1 MQHQMLKSECMKSI
15 KKLIV
20 MCAAGSLALLT
31 AACGG
36 RAADAE
42 QQVPTVN
49 VATLHAVSDAAKLQY
64 PGRVKAAEEI
74 NLAFKVSGRIERIL
88 VKEGDYIKAGQL
100 VAVIDPTDYETQ
112 LLATRAEH
120 AQVTAE
126 SDRIIRLYA
135 DSAATAN
142 NYDRAVYGKQQIDA
156 KLRNHENQLAYTKLY
171 APISGYIQSKLVGAG
186 EVVSAGMPVLTLFSA
201 TNPEVEISLSA
212 ADYMRR
218 TAFGEC
224 NCSFDIFPGHRFRLT
239 PISIAPKANANQ
251 LFTMRL
257 SLHGEGNLM
266 PTPGMSTMVT
276 IALKND
282 SKAAEFTMPTTGVLH
297 TAEGGSVFVLDTESN
312 TLRQCTV
319 TVSRLLTDG
328 NCVVFSDQLNDGDV
342 VVVSGIHHVKA
353 GQKVKPLA
361 PPSET
366 NVGGL
371 L

>member
-1 MQHQMLKSECMKSI
+1 MKSI

-20 MCAAGSLALLT
+20 MCTAGCLALLT

-36 RAADAE
+36 GVADVE
-42 QQVPTVN
+42 PQVPTVN

-64 PGRVKAAEEI
+64 PGRVKAEEEI

-88 VKEGDYIKAGQL
+88 VKEGDYVKAGQL
-100 VAVIDPTDYETQ
+100 VALIDPSDYETQ
-112 LLATRAEH
+112 LQATRAEH

-126 SDRIIRLYA
+126 SDRVISLYA
-135 DSAATAN
+135 DSAVTAN
-142 NYDRAVYGKQQIDA
+142 NYDSAVYGKQQIEA
-156 KLRNHENQLAYTKLY
+156 KLRHHENQLAYTKLY
-171 APISGYIQSKLVGAG
+171 APHQRLHPRQAGGHRRDGERGDAGAD
-186 EVVSAGMPVLTLFSA
+186 ALQRCQ
-201 TNPEVEISLSA
+201 PEVEISLSA

-218 TAFGEC
+218 AAFGEC
-224 NCSFDIFPGHRFRLT
+224 SCSFDIFPGHRFRLT
-239 PISIAPKANANQ
+239 PVSIAPKANANQ
-251 LFTMRL
+251 LYTMRL
-257 SLHGEGNLM
+257 ALHGEGNIM
-266 PTPGMSTMVT
+266 PTPGMNTMVT
-276 IALKND
+276 IAIKND
-282 SKAAEFTMPTTGVLH
+282 STAAEFTMPTTGVLH
-297 TAEGGSVFVLDTESN
+297 NAEGESVFVLDTGSN
-312 TLRQCTV
+312 ILRQCAV

-328 NCVVFSDQLNDGDV
+328 NCVLLSDQLHDGDV

>member
-36 RAADAE
+36 GAADAE
-42 QQVPTVN
+42 PQVATVN
-49 VATLHAVSDAAKLQY
+49 VATLHSTVGGGSLQY

-88 VKEGDYIKAGQL
+88 VKDGDYIKAGQL
-100 VAVIDPTDYETQ
+100 VAVIDPIDYETQ

-142 NYDRAVYGKQQIDA
+142 NYDLAVYGKQQIDA

-186 EVVSAGMPVLTLFSA
+186 KVVSAGMPVLTLFSA
-201 TNPEVEISLSA
+201 ANPEVEISLLA

-218 TAFGEC
+218 TTFVEC
-224 NCSFDIFPGHRFRLT
+224 SCSFDIFPNYRFRLT
-239 PISIAPKANANQ
+239 PISIAPKASANQ
-251 LFTMRL
+251 LYTMRL
-257 SLHGEGNLM
+257 SLHGEGNLI

-282 SKAAEFTMPTTGVLH
+282 STAAEFIMPITGVLH
-297 TAEGGSVFVLDTESN
+297 TAEGESVFVLDAGNN
-312 TLRQCTV
+312 TLRQSSV

-328 NCVVFSDQLNDGDV
+328 NCLVSSDQLHDGDV

>member
-1 MQHQMLKSECMKSI
+1 MKLI

-20 MCAAGSLALLT
+20 MYTAGCLAMLT
-31 AACGG
+31 VACGG
-36 RAADAE
+36 GAADAE
-42 QQVPTVN
+42 PQVTTVN
-49 VATLHAVSDAAKLQY
+49 VATLHSTVGGASLQY

-201 TNPEVEISLSA
+201 ANPEVEISLSA

-218 TAFGEC
+218 TTFAEYS
-224 NCSFDIFPGHRFRLT
+224 CSFDIFPNYRFRLT
-239 PISIAPKANANQ
+239 PVSIAPKANANQ
-251 LFTMRL
+251 LYTMRL
-257 SLHGEGNLM
+257 SLRGEGNLM

-297 TAEGGSVFVLDTESN
+297 TAEGESVFVLDTESN

-328 NCVVFSDQLNDGDV
+328 NCVVLSDQLLDGDV

>member
-1 MQHQMLKSECMKSI
+1 MKSI

-49 VATLHAVSDAAKLQY
+49 VATLHAVSDAAKLQC

-74 NLAFKVSGRIERIL
+74 SLAFTVSGRIERIL

-142 NYDRAVYGKQQIDA
+142 NYDRAAYGKQQIDA
-156 KLRNHENQLAYTKLY
+156 KLRNHENQLAHTKLY
-171 APISGYIQSKLVGAG
+171 VPISGYIQSKLVRAG

-212 ADYMRR
+212 ADYMRCA
-218 TAFGEC
+218 AFGEC

-239 PISIAPKANANQ
+239 PVSIAPKANANQ

-297 TAEGGSVFVLDTESN
+297 TAEGESVFVLDTESN

-353 GQKVKPLA
+353 GQKVKFLA